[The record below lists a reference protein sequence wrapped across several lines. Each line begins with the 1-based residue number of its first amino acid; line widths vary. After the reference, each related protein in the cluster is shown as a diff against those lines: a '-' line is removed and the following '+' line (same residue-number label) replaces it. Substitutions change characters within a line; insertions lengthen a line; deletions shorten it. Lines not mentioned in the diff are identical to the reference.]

1 MARLNLKWT
10 GFDEYIKFLEAIG
23 VNSERVAASA
33 LGQGARVTADEVR
46 KRIEAIP
53 AVSDAE
59 NKRAFHD
66 DGVKYR
72 MSVAQKAGLLH
83 GLGIARFNRTA
94 SDVNTSIG
102 FDGYNDVK
110 TKKYPNGQPNQLVA
124 RIYERGTEYSEKQPF
139 VRQAKNASKKKAE
152 AAMIEAVDRY
162 IESVKRDKGI

>member
-10 GFDEYIKFLEAIG
+10 GFDEHIKFFEALG

-46 KRIEAIP
+46 KRLEAMP
-53 AVSDAE
+53 TVSDAE
-59 NKRAFHD
+59 NRAASHNPD
-66 DGVKYR
+66 AKYK
-72 MSVAQKAGLLH
+72 MSVAQKAGLLK

-94 SDVNTSIG
+94 MDVNTAIG
-102 FDGYNDVK
+102 FNGYNDVK
-110 TKKYPNGQPNQLVA
+110 TKEYPNGQPNQLVA
-124 RIYERGTEYSEKQPF
+124 RIYERGTVYSEKQPF
-139 VRQAKNASKKKAE
+139 VRQAKNASRKKAE